1 MSVYERKG
9 KRESYLLVEL
19 RREHRPE
26 RVRRKVAEAAVAP
39 MDILT
44 APHPR
49 LRNSESRRLG
59 KEGTKAAQAYT
70 HTHTHL
76 QHALLVRGRLH
87 AQILLVLGVPS
98 RRQIRHLQLALH
110 ERLLELEANHDV
122 QGIPGMTPS
131 AVVSEAEHSPR
142 RKTGCWGYVR
152 ELVRVH
158 AHQARLHLVGPLI
171 EVVRRHV
178 PGERRGVC

>member
-122 QGIPGMTPS
+122 QGIPGMTQAQWSARPS
-131 AVVSEAEHSPR
+131 TAHAGKQGVGVTYVSSSASTR
-142 RKTGCWGYVR
+142 TRLACT
-152 ELVRVH
+152 LL
-158 AHQARLHLVGPLI
+158 AH
-171 EVVRRHV
+171 
-178 PGERRGVC
+178 